1 MASQKIFVVAA
12 PRSGA
17 GLFHE
22 LSLFDQGLS
31 ETDLSKVSLVEL
43 AARELGKESFASHE
57 LLGIGL
63 TEGEKQQLVSKL
75 RETSTGGSPVSI
87 DYHPGFVQNVDLLVE
102 AFPDARFV
110 FVARNFVEAVS
121 SGIGAWQSGQHVS
134 EPELPT
140 WWGTKWSFPL
150 IPNWIDLVGEPIGE
164 IVARQFVE
172 LSATALSKLEKLP
185 VERFAV
191 LRFEDLL
198 SRPEEVVA
206 ETFARLGIAWEGKIP
221 NPLPGSSSRSQ
232 TADLAASGI
241 LDIAR
246 IGVESNLRS
255 YQELSARLAELGVL
269 VPVGQRGAGEAAA
282 DSQPSGARAKPDS
295 ESVKVLSEGTP
306 LKADFAGAFPELL
319 TKAKASLVFTAYN
332 SGLVGTVRADGNSID
347 TGYLQL
353 AKPMGLAVADSRL
366 AISTLDSVN
375 SYQMHNQLAKK
386 IFSDLDPDVLYVP
399 QSRVHT
405 GALAIHDM
413 AFGTANGYQGLWFI
427 NSAFSCLSV
436 MHNDYSF
443 VPKWRPKWISG
454 LAYENRCH
462 LNGLAMVDGA
472 PKYVTSLSQS
482 DEPRGWREHKGTS
495 GVIVDVTTDRVVAS
509 GLSMPHSPRWHKNKL
524 FFLESGKG
532 SLARVDHRSGE
543 VTTIATLPGFTRGLA
558 FIGDYALVGLSQVR
572 ESVFKDLPVTATKQ
586 ERNCGIWV
594 VDTRSGN
601 TVATLKFDGV
611 IQELFDIAVVEN
623 SRWPIFID
631 RVPETST
638 AFVLPN
644 AALKDLRKSK
654 QE

>member
-1 MASQKIFVVAA
+1 MASQQIFVVAA

-17 GLFHE
+17 GLFHQ
-22 LSLFDQGLS
+22 LSLLDQSFS
-31 ETDLSKVSLVEL
+31 ESELSKVSLVEL
-43 AARELGKESFASHE
+43 AAKELDKESFASHE

-63 TEGEKQQLVSKL
+63 TEDQEQQLVAKL
-75 RETSTGGSPVSI
+75 CETSSGDSSVLI
-87 DYHPGFVQNVDLLVE
+87 DYQPGFAQNVDLLAE
-102 AFPDARFV
+102 AFPEAKFV
-110 FVARNFVEAVS
+110 FVARHFSDAVA
-121 SGIGAWQSGQHVS
+121 SGISAWQSGQHVS

-172 LSATALSKLEKLP
+172 LSTAALSKIEKLP
-185 VERFAV
+185 VERFAL

-198 SRPEEVVA
+198 SRPDEVMA
-206 ETFARLGIAWEGKIP
+206 ETFTKLNLTWQGKIP
-221 NPLPGSSSRSQ
+221 LPLPASSSTNRSG
-232 TADLAASGI
+232 ANLEASGI
-241 LDIAR
+241 LPSAR
-246 IGVESNLRS
+246 SAIEANRKAFE
-255 YQELSARLAELGVL
+255 ELSVRLAKHGVIVSIDGL
-269 VPVGQRGAGEAAA
+269 PGPGSDSEAGLTGVKRGQ
-282 DSQPSGARAKPDS
+282 PDS
-295 ESVKVLSEGTP
+295 KSVKVLSEGTP

-353 AKPMGLAVADSRL
+353 AKPMGLAVADGRL

-386 IFSDLDPDVLYVP
+386 IFSDLDPDVVYVP
-399 QSRVHT
+399 QSTVHT
-405 GALAIHDM
+405 GELAIHDM
-413 AFGTANGYQGLWFI
+413 AFGTADGYQGLWFI

-436 MHNDYSF
+436 MHNEYSF

-454 LAYENRCH
+454 LAFENRCH

-482 DEPRGWREHKGTS
+482 DTPGGWREHRGTS
-495 GVIVDVTTDRVVAS
+495 GVIVDMTTDRVVAS

-572 ESVFKDLPVTATKQ
+572 ESVFKDLPVTATRQ

-623 SRWPIFID
+623 CSWPIFID
-631 RVPETST
+631 RVPETAT
-638 AFVLPN
+638 AFVLPE
-644 AALKDLRKSK
+644 AALKDLRKS
-654 QE
+654 